1 MATALPGSGRR
12 KRLCS
17 PGDVGWPNPVSTPT
31 VAEDVPDPTRMSFW
45 EHIDELRKRLKVVLV
60 VIILLWVIFMTFT
73 IKTTSIGSTRVPMLQ
88 PAFSTNDPPVANQFF
103 LEIVRYLKPSYVNET
118 ALAPWDGV
126 MVQIKV
132 AMFLAFVVGFPVI
145 AYEFGMFV
153 APALKPSEKRVI
165 LRMTIPVVILF
176 FFGVL
181 LDYYLLLPW
190 TINFLYSAQQ
200 NMGITTFLLPIDSFV
215 SFVTIHLVA
224 FGLAFQLPV
233 VMYSLSAVGVL
244 KADFWR
250 KYWRYVTV
258 AVFVIA
264 GLITPDPSG
273 VTMIVVGTI
282 MMGLYVIGYLAAR
295 RVERKREA
303 AKGLPPTAS

>member
-1 MATALPGSGRR
+1 LTAQEAL
-12 KRLCS
+12 RLR
-17 PGDVGWPNPVSTPT
+17 GLDGPNPVAISGEPDDTPD
-31 VAEDVPDPTRMSFW
+31 ATRMTFW
-45 EHIDELRKRLKVVLV
+45 EHIDELRSRLKVVIV

-73 IKTTSIGSTRVPMLQ
+73 IQPETVGSVQVPLLV
-88 PAFSTNDPPVANQFF
+88 PAFTASQPPVANQFF
-103 LEIVRYLKPSYVNET
+103 LTIVHYLKPSYVNET

-126 MVQIKV
+126 LVQIKI

-145 AYEFGMFV
+145 AYEFGRFIG
-153 APALKPSEKRVI
+153 PALKPSEKRLI
-165 LRMTIPVVILF
+165 LRMTLPIVLLF

-181 LDYYLLLPW
+181 LDYFILLPW

-215 SFVTIHLVA
+215 SFVTIHLLA

-233 VMYSLSAVGVL
+233 IMYSLSAVGIL
-244 KADFWR
+244 KADFWK

-264 GLITPDPSG
+264 AIITPDPSG
-273 VTMIVVGTI
+273 VTMIVVGGI
-282 MMGLYVIGYLAAR
+282 MMGLYGIGYLAAR
-295 RVERKREA
+295 RAERKRER
-303 AKGLPPTAS
+303 AKGLSTTPP

>member
-1 MATALPGSGRR
+1 MT
-12 KRLCS
+12 
-17 PGDVGWPNPVSTPT
+17 
-31 VAEDVPDPTRMSFW
+31 FW
-45 EHIDELRKRLKVVLV
+45 EHIDELRGRLKIVIVA
-60 VIILLWVIFMTFT
+60 IILLWVIFMTFT
-73 IKTTSIGSTRVPMLQ
+73 IQPVAIGSSHVPMLV
-88 PAFSTNDPPVANQFF
+88 PAFTASQPPVANQFF
-103 LEIVRYLKPSYVNET
+103 LTIVHYLKPSYVNET

-126 MVQIKV
+126 LVQIKI
-132 AMFLAFVVGFPVI
+132 AMFLAFVVGFPII

-153 APALKPSEKRVI
+153 GPALKPSEKRLI
-165 LRMTIPVVILF
+165 LRMTIPIVLLF

-181 LDYYLLLPW
+181 LDYFLLLPW

-215 SFVTIHLVA
+215 SFVTIHLIA

-233 VMYSLSAVGVL
+233 IMYSLSAVGIL
-244 KADFWR
+244 KAEFWK

-282 MMGLYVIGYLAAR
+282 MMGLYGIGYLAAR
-295 RVERKREA
+295 RVEKKRERA
-303 AKGLPPTAS
+303 LHPETPTTPT